1 MFTWLVNTRRK
12 CRASG
17 RTQLSELN
25 ELKWT
30 PKAKTI
36 APQPTWLCH
45 LFHMSDRSSFPATG
59 PLLLGGILRKNM
71 NLIWTCIGI
80 SLYSFPQESFSA
92 FSSFTS
98 SSSFSSLAS
107 ASDRRV
113 QNCTWI
119 SSSRVLNSAGC
130 YVTELA
136 LTCRKSLIS
145 ALTWMP
151 FLPSHGLWVTPPRLW
166 WWFHG
171 QLHHPDE
178 VVAFQSESVT
188 SMLSFGTALYVTTQA
203 QYENVLE
210 WCPSTGFWS
219 KCWILICDSSLS
231 KYGKALEG
239 NNQVSKSCCAA
250 FAIASLCIFSQLD
263 KVEVGTWNALQWLNE
278 LTFQYVNTCVR
289 L

>member
-1 MFTWLVNTRRK
+1 
-12 CRASG
+12 
-17 RTQLSELN
+17 
-25 ELKWT
+25 
-30 PKAKTI
+30 
-36 APQPTWLCH
+36 
-45 LFHMSDRSSFPATG
+45 MSDRSSFPATG

-119 SSSRVLNSAGC
+119 SSSRVLNSTGC

-136 LTCRKSLIS
+136 VTCRTSLIS

-188 SMLSFGTALYVTTQA
+188 SMLSFGTALYVTTYA

-210 WCPSTGFWS
+210 WCSSTGFWS
-219 KCWILICDSSLS
+219 KCWILIFDSSLS

-250 FAIASLCIFSQLD
+250 IGWGGSWHLERITVTKWAHFPVCQYLCPPVTLLLVFSAMSMCSLRGVRSQGVS
-263 KVEVGTWNALQWLNE
+263 KN
-278 LTFQYVNTCVR
+278 
-289 L
+289 